1 MNLTTKTRSKPR
13 ILAKNL
19 NVLICILWS
28 NFALRPFLAVL
39 RWSTILYLIK
49 LSTKKRSTPRILAK
63 NLNVLIC
70 LLWSKF
76 ALHPSLAVLRCLR
89 WSNILRLIK
98 LTTKKQSTLVMCSR
112 LLNILTCLIG
122 LKNTHLKKTKLSF
135 VFFVPL
141 WLITTNTFSQENE
154 TTNVIWN
161 HQSNNSSESMP
172 VGGGD
177 IGLNLWVEKG
187 NVYLYLSRSGTFDEN
202 NTLLKLGRVKLKL
215 SPNPF
220 AGETFKQELIL
231 KEGYAQISGAN
242 GKLRTRIKVWVD
254 VYNPVI
260 HIDIRSNQKVITEA
274 CYESWR
280 FEDRATKGKENNQ
293 NSYKWAPQ
301 GIVKTVKDEVGFK
314 NNSIQFYHQ
323 NKSVTVFDV
332 AVKQQGLEEKKA
344 DLFNPLKNL
353 IFGGAMQGDNM
364 FPAGNY
370 SGIYLNTAFKGW
382 VLKTKT
388 PSVSNHITITL
399 NTSKT
404 ESVNG
409 WEKGLNAIN
418 NKKIQKASIKWWND
432 FWKKSFIYIKAKDES
447 ANQSA
452 KNYQLFRYMLG
463 CNAFGK
469 YPTKFNGGLFT
480 FDPQLTDTSLKYT
493 PDFRNW
499 GGGTHTAQN
508 QRLVYWPMLK
518 SGDFDMMKPQF
529 DFYLNLL
536 KNAEIRTESAWGH
549 KGASFTEQLE
559 NFGLPNPAEYSWK
572 RPADFDKGM
581 EYNAWLE
588 YEWDT
593 VLEFCMM
600 ILETERYDGKNIDQ
614 YLPLI
619 ESSLAF
625 FKEHYTYLAK
635 QRGAKSLDADGHL
648 VLYPGS
654 GAETYKMAYN
664 STSTIA
670 ALKTVLERLVE
681 LPSLS
686 DSKKVEWI
694 AMLKTIPPITFRQF
708 DGHPTISP
716 AKLWERINNTESPQL
731 YPVYP
736 WGIYGIGKPGLDTAI
751 NTFKYDADL
760 QKFRSHIGWKQ
771 DNIFAARLGLT
782 DEAAKLTTAK
792 LKDSGRRF
800 PAFWGPGFDWTPDH
814 NWGGSGMIGL
824 QEMLM
829 QADGKK
835 IYLFPAWPKEWDV
848 HFKLHA
854 PYQTTVE
861 GILKDGKLTDLKV
874 LPESRKADIKIMIN

>member
-1 MNLTTKTRSKPR
+1 MILTTKTQKTPSN
-13 ILAKNL
+13 LARNL
-19 NVLICILWS
+19 NVLIGLMW
-28 NFALRPFLAVL
+28 L
-39 RWSTILYLIK
+39 
-49 LSTKKRSTPRILAK
+49 
-63 NLNVLIC
+63 
-70 LLWSKF
+70 KF
-76 ALHPSLAVLRCLR
+76 ILHPVSGVLRCLR
-89 WSNILRLIK
+89 WSNIL
-98 LTTKKQSTLVMCSR
+98 C
-112 LLNILTCLIG
+112 
-122 LKNTHLKKTKLSF
+122 LKKTTLSF

-141 WLITTNTFSQENE
+141 WLVIPYAFSQEKN
-154 TTNVIWN
+154 NVVWTS
-161 HQSNNSSESMP
+161 QSNNSAESMP

-187 NVYLYLSRSGTFDEN
+187 DVYLYLSRSGTFDEN
-202 NTLLKLGRVKLKL
+202 NTLLKLGRIKLNL

-220 AGETFKQELIL
+220 TGKTFKQELVL
-231 KEGYAQISGAN
+231 NDGYAQISASN
-242 GKLRTRIKVWVD
+242 GKLNTKIKVWVD
-254 VYNPVI
+254 IFNPVI
-260 HIDIRSNQKVITEA
+260 HLEVKSNQKVSTEA
-274 CYESWR
+274 SYESWR
-280 FEDRATKGKENNQ
+280 FEDRITKGKENNQ

-301 GIVKTVKDEVGFK
+301 GIVKTFKDEIVFK
-314 NNSIQFYHQ
+314 DNSVQFYHQ
-323 NKSVTVFDV
+323 NKSETVFDV
-332 AVKQQGLEEKKA
+332 TVKQQGLEDRKA
-344 DLFNPLKNL
+344 ELFNPLKDL
-353 IFGGAMQGDNM
+353 IFGGSMQGENM
-364 FPAGNY
+364 VPAGNY
-370 SGIYLNTAFKGW
+370 TGRYLNTPFQGW
-382 VLKTKT
+382 KLKSKV
-388 PSVSNHITITL
+388 PSKSNQINIAL

-404 ESVNG
+404 SAILE
-409 WEKGLNAIN
+409 WEKSLDVIK
-418 NKKIQKASIKWWND
+418 NKAKTDQKASIKWWND
-432 FWKKSFIYIKAKDES
+432 YWRKSFIYIDAKDET
-447 ANQSA
+447 AKQSA

-480 FDPQLTDTSLKYT
+480 FDPQLTDSTLKYT

-508 QRLVYWPMLK
+508 QRLLYWPMLK

-529 DFYLNLL
+529 DFYLDLL

-559 NFGLPNPAEYSWK
+559 NFGLPNPAEYGWK
-572 RPADFDKGM
+572 RPAGFNKGM

-600 ILETERYDGKNIDQ
+600 ILETERYDGKNINK

-619 ESSLAF
+619 ESSLTF

-635 QRGAKSLDADGHL
+635 QRGAKVLDADGHL
-648 VLYPGS
+648 ILYPGS

-664 STSTIA
+664 STSTIS
-670 ALKTVLERLVE
+670 ALKTVLERLIDQ
-681 LPSLS
+681 PSLS
-686 DSKKVEWI
+686 ETQKAEWT
-694 AMLKTIPPITFRQF
+694 AMLKTIPPINFRQF
-708 DGHPTISP
+708 DGHTTISP

-751 NTFKYDADL
+751 NTFKYDTDVL
-760 QKFRSHIGWKQ
+760 KFRSYVGWKQ

-782 DEAAKLTTAK
+782 GVAAKLTTAK

-829 QADGKK
+829 QVDGKK

-861 GILKDGKLTDLKV
+861 GTLKDGKLIDLKV
-874 LPESRKADIKIMIN
+874 LPESRKTDVKIMIE